1 MMKKSQQGVTTVEF
15 ALIAALAMIVLF
27 GVIEVARALF
37 VWNTLV
43 EATRRGARMAVVCP
57 VNSPAIARAT
67 VFGGPGGR
75 DVSPV
80 LSGLSTSNVKID
92 YLNAAGATTTA
103 FADMAYVQVAITG
116 YQHTLVIPFVGQTL
130 TVPPFSTTLP
140 VESLGYG
147 SDC

>member
-15 ALIAALAMIVLF
+15 ALIAVLAMIVLF

-57 VNSPAIARAT
+57 VNSPAIAHAT
-67 VFGGPGGR
+67 IFGGG
-75 DVSPV
+75 DASPV

-92 YLNAAGATTTA
+92 YLNAAGATTAA

-116 YQHTLVIPFVGQTL
+116 YQHTLFIPLVGQTL

-147 SDC
+147 ADC